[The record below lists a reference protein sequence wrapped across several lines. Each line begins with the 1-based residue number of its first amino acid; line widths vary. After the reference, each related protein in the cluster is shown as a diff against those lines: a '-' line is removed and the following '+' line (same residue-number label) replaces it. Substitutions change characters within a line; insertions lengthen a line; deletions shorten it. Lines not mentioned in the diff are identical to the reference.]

1 MAGYVP
7 DIIPPAAL
15 RCRDTFLTGMLE
27 MQVRKKTLEG
37 IDAMHFQIIQPSV
50 QMLHI
55 PGKVAGSRILFQE
68 AHHVIVERHP
78 QLSM

>member
-50 QMLHI
+50 HMYTCSI
-55 PGKVAGSRILFQE
+55 SRARSPE
-68 AHHVIVERHP
+68 AESFFRKRI
-78 QLSM
+78 M